1 MKHNENTSKAIE
13 KSVDQLKDFCENV
26 IGKNFAKYCDD
37 QDDYESA
44 IAATLLVVVTLM
56 KNDVFNPK
64 WNKDDVDDEAEKPA
78 TEGTKPAAG
87 KRQKCGKDEDE
98 IDFLKRAAIELGTE
112 LLEGFAEFGLK
123 QYQATSIALSI
134 AGALVDSF
142 DLEKEMFKMLLG
154 KLEK

>member
-13 KSVDQLKDFCENV
+13 KSVNQLKDFCETV

-56 KNDVFNPK
+56 KNDVFSPK

-78 TEGTKPAAG
+78 TEAAKPAAG
-87 KRQKCGKDEDE
+87 KRQKCGEGEDE

-112 LLEGFAEFGLK
+112 LLNGLGEFGLK

-142 DLEKEMFKMLLG
+142 DLEEEMFKMLLG
-154 KLEK
+154 KLAK

>member
-1 MKHNENTSKAIE
+1 MKHNEITNKAVE

-26 IGKNFAKYCDD
+26 IGKNFAKHCDD
-37 QDDYESA
+37 QSDYESA

-56 KNDVFNPK
+56 KNNVFTPK

-78 TEGTKPAAG
+78 TEAVKPAAG
-87 KRQKCGKDEDE
+87 KRQKRGEGEDE
-98 IDFLKRAAIELGTE
+98 IEFLKRAAIELGGE

-123 QYQATSIALSI
+123 QYQAKSIAMSI

-142 DLEKEMFKMLLG
+142 DLKELMFKELLG
-154 KLEK
+154 KLAK